1 MKRIYRFIIAASVMC
16 LLVSCSETA
25 NIVSEHSTA
34 VSSSAS
40 NFNPEEPSD
49 IPELSDF
56 PLLEE
61 TVVSMPDLSEE
72 ESDES
77 IEENISDSESFE
89 LSEPPISEP
98 EEEPSQSVSDDTSS
112 HESQETPS
120 VPSDPKPHKV
130 NGFIVYGD
138 RGMEPFGGSAKGG
151 RYTAEVLNLLKERV
165 GNDVNVYAMPIPLAC
180 TFYAPE
186 GYEKSIACMADCFY
200 GLRDSLINVEFVDLI
215 SALNPHSDEDIYAR
229 TDHHWMALGAY
240 YASEALCDVAGTSFK
255 TLDQFRE
262 CSFDGFLG
270 STVKAFGVNELKK
283 YPETFYWYEPYQ
295 EYTAHYYRQNYTYSF
310 SGSMFSNSKSYVK
323 FIYGDSYAV
332 RIETGV
338 NNGRKLLL
346 IKDSYGNALAPFLIA
361 GFEEIYIVDYRDFEC
376 NILKFVEENNITDV
390 TVALSAFAIAS
401 SKRDNIIRLM
411 EQ

>member
-1 MKRIYRFIIAASVMC
+1 MKLRFISAGIIAC
-16 LLVSCSETA
+16 LLASCAEPSSTISIQNVS
-25 NIVSEHSTA
+25 NISAT
-34 VSSSAS
+34 SSRFVPDEPYELPELSDYPFSDAIS
-40 NFNPEEPSD
+40 SPESSHPEEPSD
-49 IPELSDF
+49 EQH
-56 PLLEE
+56 
-61 TVVSMPDLSEE
+61 
-72 ESDES
+72 ESS
-77 IEENISDSESFE
+77 VCGSQSQESFE
-89 LSEPPISEP
+89 TPSEEP
-98 EEEPSQSVSDDTSS
+98 EKETSS
-112 HESQETPS
+112 AVSQESSNSKPETNNS
-120 VPSDPKPHKV
+120 ETSTSKPHKV
-130 NGFIVYGD
+130 NGFIVYQD

-151 RYTAEVLNLLKERV
+151 QYTAEVLNLLKERV
-165 GNDVNVYAMPIPLAC
+165 GSNVNVYAMPIPLAC
-180 TFYAPE
+180 TFYAPD
-186 GYEKSIACMADCFY
+186 GYKNSISCMKDCFY
-200 GLRDSLINVEFVDLI
+200 GLRDALVDVEFVDLI
-215 SALNPHSDEDIYAR
+215 SALEPHADEDIYAR

-240 YASEALCDVAGTSFK
+240 YASQEFCKVAKVYFSDLSNFE
-255 TLDQFRE
+255 E

-270 STVKAFGVNELKK
+270 SVVKAYGVNELKK

-310 SGSMFSNSKSYVK
+310 SDSMFSSSKSYVK

-361 GFEEIYIVDYRDFEC
+361 GFEEIHIVDYRDFEC
-376 NILKFVEENNITDV
+376 NILEFIQENNITDV